1 MREQQLHR
9 FSHFCAVLGVCCATF
24 LAGCG
29 GKEGGATQVAAKVN
43 DKELTVH
50 QINFV
55 LQQNPQ
61 MAAAAGSDAPKQVL
75 EQLIDQ
81 EVALQQALDQKL
93 DRDPNVVSAIEAAK
107 RDIIVRAYLERL
119 AAKLPAPTPQEV
131 QAYFDGR
138 PELFSQ
144 RQIYNV
150 TEIQVAVSADQVPDL
165 QALLQAGKP
174 AEAVIQWAQAK
185 QLRSALNHV
194 TRAAEALPLT
204 LLPQLAQVQPGQGL
218 MQMEGDVAR
227 ILYVD
232 SRRSE
237 PVTLD
242 QARAPIQAAI
252 VNERKRQTVQ
262 AEVQR
267 LRGAA
272 KVVYEGA
279 FAASAPAGADA
290 GAPAASPSPAAA
302 PASPAAS
309 AGLDDETLK
318 KGLGLK

>member
-150 TEIQVAVSADQVPDL
+150 TEIQVAVSADQVPEL

-174 AEAVIQWAQAK
+174 SEAIIQWAQAK

-204 LLPQLAQVQPGQGL
+204 LLPQLVQMGVRAFKI
-218 MQMEGDVAR
+218 EGRQRSAA
-227 ILYVD
+227 YVG
-232 SRRSE
+232 E
-237 PVTLD
+237 VTRAWRAALD
-242 QARAPIQAAI
+242 QACRAVDEGRPFTPDPAWQQALSRHA
-252 VNERKRQTVQ
+252 
-262 AEVQR
+262 
-267 LRGAA
+267 
-272 KVVYEGA
+272 EGA
-279 FAASAPAGADA
+279 QTTLGAFER
-290 GAPAASPSPAAA
+290 PWR
-302 PASPAAS
+302 
-309 AGLDDETLK
+309 
-318 KGLGLK
+318 